1 MSAKGLDTQ
10 GLDKILERGL
20 ALTHQYVNKEMGA
33 ANGIAPLDAYG
44 RVPLSHL
51 PASQQGE
58 LFVYFD
64 RMETSIT
71 AIQAG
76 SSESSESE
84 GYKVIYSTS
93 QKQFFLVEDDGIHT
107 GGAATALQGYPL
119 WLESDMVK
127 FGTVGPGS
135 VIPYTG
141 KVYVCRKDNSTW
153 VWDGSKLASFDFGSE
168 AIASLSSRIEEV
180 NDDLTDEI
188 NADRGQ
194 FGKEKGYTTSLNY
207 PSIAG
212 YVNSGVIPLNRD
224 EDIVYYNALPTGM
237 VAVTFFDKDLKYLP
251 SVRGVDS
258 LAERTIAKADFPER
272 AVYFAVTSRES
283 TKNVAW
289 YRNGKTLEGR
299 LDAVSQAIL
308 SHKGERG
315 QFNCEGA
322 YTTSNKP
329 GNWTDTPYR
338 NSGIIPLNRN
348 ADIEIYTECGIGMAA
363 VAFFDK
369 DFRYLDSPRGLA
381 GGLKNM
387 TVAKADFPAGA
398 EYFAVSTRD
407 NSGLAQA
414 WWKNGESLEGRLDAI
429 SRAILE
435 SSGAVPE
442 FPVKDKYINASTGV
456 LGNTAGYQTTGLIA
470 IDRTADIAMTGRGTT
485 SVAGIALYDAA
496 GAFISAKPFTSSNTQ
511 MTLTVPAAEIPEAAA
526 YFAATCKEKDGSTG
540 STIYYGTWSNGRA
553 SLVPLADTAKAA
565 EMSVFIK
572 LWNKMCSDYGSYNP
586 REAPD
591 DEHPFVCNHVWLTY
605 SEAQEVYSNGV
616 TRFPF
621 ASNIGKQCRTNIL
634 ATQPIPFQNPYW
646 RANLGTLCTFA
657 SNIETVRVSA
667 DNVTVQVADSGFYA
681 TFYNATKLKT
691 VLGVIKLYANVQPG
705 ANTFVNCSSLESISI
720 QGIAVSL
727 SFAASSKLSLASLQ
741 YLVDNSAVPAGSNAT
756 VTLHA
761 DVYAKLTDALIASAA
776 AKRITFTA
784 ASQE

>member
-20 ALTHQYVNKEMGA
+20 ALTHQYVNKKMGA

-141 KVYVCRKDNSTW
+141 KVYICRKDNSTW

-168 AIASLSSRIEEV
+168 AVAGLSARIEEV
-180 NDDLTDEI
+180 NESLTGKIES
-188 NADRGQ
+188 DRGQ
-194 FGKEKGYTTSLNY
+194 FGKAKGYTESNV
-207 PSIAG
+207 AG
-212 YVNSGVIPLNRD
+212 TANYVN
-224 EDIVYYNALPTGM
+224 T
-237 VAVTFFDKDLKYLP
+237 
-251 SVRGVDS
+251 
-258 LAERTIAKADFPER
+258 
-272 AVYFAVTSRES
+272 
-283 TKNVAW
+283 
-289 YRNGKTLEGR
+289 
-299 LDAVSQAIL
+299 
-308 SHKGERG
+308 
-315 QFNCEGA
+315 
-322 YTTSNKP
+322 
-329 GNWTDTPYR
+329 
-338 NSGIIPLNRN
+338 GIIPLNRD
-348 ADIEIYTECGIGMAA
+348 ADIVYYTDCGIGLAA

-369 DFRYLDSPRGLA
+369 DLRYLPESPRGQNGLA
-381 GGLKNM
+381 VR
-387 TVAKADFPAGA
+387 TVAKADFPAEA
-398 EYFAVSTRD
+398 RYFALTNKSATA
-407 NSGLAQA
+407 AQA

-442 FPVKDKYINASTGV
+442 FPVKDMHYTSGGGYGAFP
-456 LGNTAGYQTTGLIA
+456 GYQTTGLIA

-756 VTLHA
+756 VMLHA
-761 DVYAKLTDALIASAA
+761 DVYAKLTDELIASAA
-776 AKRITFTA
+776 EKRITFTA
-784 ASQE
+784 AS